1 MLPEELRLTESVSAR
16 WDMLRLVAG
25 RQPGISTDQKSQVN
39 SGAGVCRIA
48 ETMSEGGASFARLD
62 KLKHVLPK
70 NAETSLGAADTSVSA
85 TSKSRV
91 KSKNTSANGVS
102 KNILAALFALAVFP
116 LSAATSSSVRLK
128 ELVTLEGVRDNQLM
142 GYGLVVGLA
151 GTGDRRQTIFSAQS
165 LANLLER
172 MGLTVDPTT
181 IQVKNTA
188 AVIVTATLPPFA
200 QPGSRIDVTIAAMGD
215 APSLQGGILLMTGLK
230 GPDGQVYAV
239 AQGATVLGGITAGQS
254 GNTAS
259 VNHPTVSR
267 IPDGAIVE
275 RVAPS
280 ANLGSMIHLQLGH
293 ADFTTASR
301 VAEALNKRFG
311 DVAHADN
318 AALIS
323 VSLPAEYS
331 KRSTE
336 FVAELEALTIEP
348 DAEAVIVV
356 NERTGTIVMG
366 KNVKIAPVA
375 IMQGN
380 LSVQIQT
387 TFDVSQPLPLS
398 GGTTTVTP
406 QTKVAVKQ
414 EPARN
419 LMLKEGA
426 TVEELVRAL
435 AAIGSTPR
443 EIISILQNLK
453 SAGALDAALK
463 VI

>member
-1 MLPEELRLTESVSAR
+1 MKRTPKE
-16 WDMLRLVAG
+16 
-25 RQPGISTDQKSQVN
+25 
-39 SGAGVCRIA
+39 
-48 ETMSEGGASFARLD
+48 F
-62 KLKHVLPK
+62 VLP
-70 NAETSLGAADTSVSA
+70 LISA
-85 TSKSRV
+85 V
-91 KSKNTSANGVS
+91 
-102 KNILAALFALAVFP
+102 LFAAGP
-116 LSAATSSSVRLK
+116 LSAATATVRLK

-151 GTGDRRQTIFSAQS
+151 GTGDRRQTIFAAQS

-188 AVIVTATLPPFA
+188 AVMVTATLPPFA

-215 APSLQGGILLMTGLK
+215 APSLSGGILLMTGLK
-230 GPDGQVYAV
+230 GADGQVYAV
-239 AQGATVLGGITAGQS
+239 AQGPTVLGGFTAGQAAN
-254 GNTAS
+254 GAS

-267 IPDGAIVE
+267 IPDGGIVE
-275 RVAPS
+275 RGAPS
-280 ANLGSMIHLQLGH
+280 LNLGSQIHLQLSRG
-293 ADFTTASR
+293 DFATASR
-301 VAEALNKRFG
+301 VAEALNKHFG
-311 DVAHADN
+311 EVAHADN

-323 VSLPAEYS
+323 VALPTEYA
-331 KRSTE
+331 KRTTE

-366 KNVKIAPVA
+366 KNVQIAPVA

-380 LSVQIQT
+380 LSVEIQT
-387 TFDVSQPLPLS
+387 KYDVSQPAPLS

-406 QTKVAVKQ
+406 QTNVAVKQ

-435 AAIGSTPR
+435 SAIGSTPR

-453 SAGALDAALK
+453 SAGALDAELK